1 MKHKSL
7 LVSLCLITATSATI
21 ALALTV
27 EQEITPATVRERPTE
42 FGVKATQGKDG
53 LIHFTI
59 RRTLKERTYLVAHL
73 TVRHQGKVIATS
85 DTPSFAPKGLN
96 TFYLAVSSEDVAD
109 SEFVLGES
117 SMSKEDTIP
126 PPGTT
131 DYKFRLRDFV
141 PADLLRKGK

>member
-1 MKHKSL
+1 MKLKSL
-7 LVSLCLITATSATI
+7 LLSACLITTASTTTG
-21 ALALTV
+21 LALTLELPV
-27 EQEITPATVRERPTE
+27 TPATVRERPTE

-59 RRTLKERTYLVAHL
+59 RRTLKEPTYLVAHL

-96 TFYLAVSSEDVAD
+96 TFFFALAPEDVAD

-117 SMSKEDTIP
+117 SMSKEGTIP

-141 PADLLRKGK
+141 PAQSR